1 MTRNI
6 YFTPDLFT
14 FLEELQRN
22 NNREWFAVNKDRYE
36 QVARGPMLRFIED
49 AGPVL
54 GKIAPR
60 VLADPRPVG
69 GSMFRIYRDVRFS
82 SDKSPYKTAVSAH
95 FRHESRRKDISAPG
109 FYLHLEPNQVFMG
122 GGLYHPDR
130 DMLQGVRLA
139 IAENPRGWNRAT
151 SGKAFRDR
159 CTLWGEKLTRP
170 PQGFDPR
177 HPCIED
183 LKRKDFVIMSG
194 VSEEDVCAPGFMD
207 GFAEMCR
214 AASPM
219 VSFVAKAIG
228 LPW

>member
-1 MTRNI
+1 MTRKR

-22 NNREWFAVNKDRYE
+22 NNREWFAANKDRYE
-36 QVARGPMLRFIED
+36 RVARAPMLRFIED

-82 SDKSPYKTAVSAH
+82 NDKSPYKTAVSAH
-95 FRHESRRKDISAPG
+95 FRHESRQKDISAPG

-122 GGLYHPDR
+122 GGLYHPDGA
-130 DMLQGVRLA
+130 MLQRVRRA
-139 IAENPRGWNRAT
+139 IAKKPRDWERAT
-151 SGKAFRDR
+151 SRGLGEH
-159 CTLWGEKLTRP
+159 CSLWGGKLTRP
-170 PQGFDPR
+170 PRGFDPR
-177 HPCIED
+177 HRLIED
-183 LKRKDFVIMSG
+183 LKRKDFVVMRKL
-194 VSEEDVCAPGFMD
+194 SEEAVCDPGFMD
-207 GFAEMCR
+207 DFAHTCR
-214 AASPM
+214 TASPM
-219 VSFVAKAIG
+219 IAFVTNAIG

>member
-1 MTRNI
+1 MTRKT
-6 YFTPDLFT
+6 YFTKDLFT
-14 FLEELQRN
+14 FLEELRRN
-22 NNREWFAVNKDRYE
+22 NNREWFAANKDRYE
-36 QVARGPMLRFIED
+36 RVARGPMLRFIED

-82 SDKSPYKTAVSAH
+82 GDKSPYKTAVSAH
-95 FRHESRRKDISAPG
+95 FRHESRRKDVSAPG
-109 FYLHLEPNQVFMG
+109 FYLHLEPNQVFIG

-130 DMLQGVRLA
+130 DALQKVRLA
-139 IAENPRGWNRAT
+139 IAANPRAWTGAT
-151 SGKAFRDR
+151 SGKAFGDR
-159 CTLWGEKLTRP
+159 CSLWGEKLTRP

-183 LKRKDFVIMSG
+183 LKRKDFVVMSG
-194 VSEEDVCAPGFMD
+194 LSEEDACAPGFMD
-207 GFAEMCR
+207 DFARVCR
-214 AASPM
+214 TASPM
-219 VSFVAKAIG
+219 VSFAAKAIG